1 MMRHS
6 AAEILVLK
14 ALAWAARGEA
24 LPGFLDQSGLDAGI
38 LHRRADDPELL
49 GAFLDFL
56 LADDRLVGAFCAE
69 EGVTPASLHRAR
81 RALPGATPEG

>member
-24 LPGFLDQSGLDAGI
+24 LHGFLEQSGLDAGT
-38 LHRRADDPELL
+38 LRRRVNDPELL

-56 LADDRLVGAFCAE
+56 LADDRLAGAFCAE
-69 EGVTPASLHRAR
+69 EEVTPESLRRAR